1 MPTIEVRISDL
12 ASLLSGE
19 VTRELLED
27 RLKLVKG
34 ELKEFDPKSDQAK
47 IELNDSNRPD
57 LWSPE
62 GIARQIRWVESGQNL
77 GYPYFAIDRRSDY
90 TIDVSKEVQTVRP
103 YIAACAVRE
112 VRVTEE
118 ILAQLI
124 QTQEKLAEIFG
135 RKRQTVSIGLYRLSE
150 IAFPIRYELADPN
163 QTRFVPL
170 GFEEEMTLREIL
182 ERHPKGRSYG
192 PVIARHPRLPILADA
207 NDRILSFPP
216 IINSRAIGEVRAG
229 DADLLVETTGEDLR
243 MVMLALNVF
252 ACNLIDRGGRVEPVT
267 VHYPYPTDYGRKIQM
282 PRPVANPVSL
292 NLNEVGRAL
301 GETMPTGEI
310 KRYLSLYGH
319 TVIGKGKRLK
329 VSPPLYRDDVM
340 HPIDLIEDIAIVR
353 GYDSFSPEMPAE
365 FTVGKLSEVE
375 RLSDRFRD
383 RMVGLS
389 FQEIVSNI
397 LTSRIDL
404 LNRMRVADALL
415 VEVGNPM
422 AESYS
427 VLRDSL
433 IPSLLSA
440 ETQSAKAFYPH
451 RIFEAGEVARPG
463 GREGTETAMNL
474 AALVAHASANFSE
487 LHAQLESLFYY
498 SRIDYRLEPTAHDS
512 FIEGR
517 AGRIVVSGEPIG
529 LIGEIHPEVLER
541 WQIGMPCVVFE
552 FALDPLLGRESS
564 R

>member
-1 MPTIEVRISDL
+1 
-12 ASLLSGE
+12 
-19 VTRELLED
+19 
-27 RLKLVKG
+27 
-34 ELKEFDPKSDQAK
+34 
-47 IELNDSNRPD
+47 
-57 LWSPE
+57 
-62 GIARQIRWVESGQNL
+62 
-77 GYPYFAIDRRSDY
+77 
-90 TIDVSKEVQTVRP
+90 
-103 YIAACAVRE
+103 
-112 VRVTEE
+112 
-118 ILAQLI
+118 
-124 QTQEKLAEIFG
+124 TQEKLAEIFG

-150 IAFPIRYELADPN
+150 VVFPIRYELADPN
-163 QTRFVPL
+163 QARFVPL

-182 ERHPKGRSYG
+182 EQHPKGKSYG
-192 PVIARHPRLPILADA
+192 PVISRHPRLPILVDA
-207 NDRILSFPP
+207 SDRILSFPP

-229 DADLLVETTGEDLR
+229 DTDLLVETTGEDLR

-267 VHYPYPTDYGRKIQM
+267 VHYPYQTDYGRKIQM
-282 PRPVANPVSL
+282 PRPVSGSVSL
-292 NLNEVGRAL
+292 NLNDVERAL

-319 TVIGKGKRLK
+319 TVIGRGKRLK
-329 VSPPLYRDDVM
+329 VSPPFYRDDVM

-353 GYDSFSPEMPAE
+353 GYDNFSPEMPAE
-365 FTVGKLSEVE
+365 FTVGKLSEIE

-389 FQEIVSNI
+389 FQEVVSNI

-404 LNRMRVADALL
+404 LSRMRLVDAPL

-440 ETQSAKAFYPH
+440 EAQSAKAFYPH
-451 RIFEAGEVARPG
+451 RIFEAGEVSRLG
-463 GREGTETAMNL
+463 GKEGTETAMNL

-487 LHAQLESLFYY
+487 LHSQLEALFYY
-498 SRIDYRLEPTAHDS
+498 SRIDYRLEPTAHES
-512 FIEGR
+512 FIAGR
-517 AGRIVVSGEPIG
+517 AGRIVVVGEPIG

-552 FALDPLLGRESS
+552 FTLDPLLEMKSS
-564 R
+564 G